1 MPTAMASAVEVDHP
15 SGSSSSIV
23 VSMATGHHLLRID
36 GYSHTKVLAP
46 EGTSIRSRPFRAAGR
61 SWHIAYFPNGL
72 LRHCTDHIALYII
85 HEPHHAAA
93 VKGRAKFSLL
103 DHAGEPVPSHTLTT
117 PSRSDDVPVW
127 GLYNFVSQAWLEA
140 SPHLVD
146 DGFSIRCDVFVYSE
160 DAVAPPPPPELSRH
174 LGGLLASGDVADV
187 AFRIA
192 GGGDSEGETFRAH
205 RCVLAARSPV
215 FRAELLG
222 PMREGDTNAVVE
234 VDDMDP
240 EVFRVLLEFVYTD
253 ALPEMGKEEAAAMC
267 QHLLVAAD
275 RYDMERLKL
284 ICKGR
289 LRKHI
294 DAASAANILALAEMH
309 RCPGLK
315 DACFR
320 FLETPRA
327 LAAAAEEEGFE
338 HLSLSCLSTL
348 KDLVFRIMDRTV
360 ELNRGNKL

>member
-46 EGTSIRSRPFRAAGR
+46 KGTSIRSRPFRAAGH
-61 SWHIAYFPNGL
+61 SWHIAYFPNSL
-72 LRHCTDHIALYII
+72 LRHCTDHIALYTI

-93 VKGRAKFSLL
+93 VKARAKFSLL

-127 GLYNFVSQAWLEA
+127 GLYNFVRQAWLEA

-146 DGFSIRCDVFVYSE
+146 DGFSIRCDVLVYSE

-174 LGGLLASGDVADV
+174 LGGLLASGTRLMWRSGSPA
-187 AFRIA
+187 A
-192 GGGDSEGETFRAH
+192 
-205 RCVLAARSPV
+205 AARARRSG
-215 FRAELLG
+215 R
-222 PMREGDTNAVVE
+222 T
-234 VDDMDP
+234 
-240 EVFRVLLEFVYTD
+240 VFRVLLEFVYTD
-253 ALPEMGKEEAAAMC
+253 ALPEMGKEEEAAMC

-284 ICKGR
+284 ICEGR

-294 DAASAANILALAEMH
+294 DVASAANILALAEMH
-309 RCPGLK
+309 RCPRLM

-320 FLETPRA
+320 FLETRRA
-327 LAAAAEEEGFE
+327 LAAAAEAEGFE
-338 HLSLSCLSTL
+338 HLSLSCPSTL

>member
-1 MPTAMASAVEVDHP
+1 MASSVEGDHT

-23 VSMATGHHLLRID
+23 VSMATGHHLLHID
-36 GYSHTKVLAP
+36 GYSHTKALTP
-46 EGTSIRSRPFRAAGR
+46 NGKSIRSRPFRAAGL
-61 SWHIAYFPNGL
+61 SWRIDYYPNGL
-72 LRHCTDHIALYII
+72 LRDCADHIAVYVS
-85 HEPHHAAA
+85 HDHHAGGGGELAA
-93 VKGRAKFSLL
+93 VKVRAKFSLL
-103 DHAGEPVPSHTLTT
+103 DHAGEPVPSHIMTT
-117 PSRSDDVPVW
+117 FSPSNDLPIW
-127 GLYNFVSQAWLEA
+127 GFYNFVRHAWLEA

-160 DAVAPPPPPELSRH
+160 DAAAAPPPPELSRH
-174 LGGLLASGDVADV
+174 LGGLLASGDGADV
-187 AFRIA
+187 AFKV
-192 GGGDSEGETFRAH
+192 GGDGETFRAH

-222 PMREGDTNAVVE
+222 PMKEGNADSVVE
-234 VDDMDP
+234 VGDMDP

-253 ALPEMGKEEAAAMC
+253 VLPEMGREEEAAMC

-284 ICKGR
+284 ICEGK

-309 RCPGLK
+309 QCPGLK

-320 FLETPRA
+320 FLETPKV
-327 LAAAAEEEGFE
+327 LAAVAEVEGFE
-338 HLSLSCLSTL
+338 HLSLSCPSTL
-348 KDLVFRIMDRTV
+348 KDLVFRIMDR
-360 ELNRGNKL
+360 